1 LRRRF
6 CPWRLIW
13 SVSSAGSCHAAW
25 RRLRVTSALGL
36 GARPA
41 RSSSS
46 ESEPPAADEPEPEG
60 SRAGSREAEVLAV
73 GGTST
78 KKSCAQ
84 RESESQRMGRR
95 ADGETRGWKR
105 THAVVPH
112 ALEPGLLV
120 IVLVVV
126 VDLVEEVAAGP
137 RALVAAADEVLEREV
152 VHGRVAVAGPA
163 AKDGLLEV
171 ALVVVAVLWAGG
183 ALAEVVAEGGLGLEV
198 GGGGGDR
205 GLGRGAG
212 LFRGAVLG
220 RVGCRWALGGWHGC
234 SAQEGAGR
242 VEGARRADELEL
254 VD

>member
-1 LRRRF
+1 M
-6 CPWRLIW
+6 
-13 SVSSAGSCHAAW
+13 
-25 RRLRVTSALGL
+25 
-36 GARPA
+36 
-41 RSSSS
+41 
-46 ESEPPAADEPEPEG
+46 
-60 SRAGSREAEVLAV
+60 LAV

-163 AKDGLLEV
+163 AKDGLLERSFGR
-171 ALVVVAVLWAGG
+171 AVLWRRLSPRAGCGSRSAEGAVTVGWVAVRGFFGVRCLAESAAGG
-183 ALAEVVAEGGLGLEV
+183 RLAGGMGAQLRREPVVSRERGELMSSSLSTESRALCSLGCLVE
-198 GGGGGDR
+198 
-205 GLGRGAG
+205 
-212 LFRGAVLG
+212 
-220 RVGCRWALGGWHGC
+220 RVQL
-234 SAQEGAGR
+234 
-242 VEGARRADELEL
+242 L
-254 VD
+254 VMLV